1 MISYRFLHETAASDR
16 TVGVPGVSAV
26 TLSELKN
33 LIARQDGLDAK
44 LFRFIDL
51 VIFENGVQLD
61 EGQSVSVGSSVVV
74 ERRRLKDVGTIIQS
88 AQMELQTTSGTSEFG
103 KVVPSECLCVMCSHP
118 LSDPVII
125 RCTNLS
131 LKLCRGASVCRGC
144 VDAHFTA
151 QAQAT
156 DYDGVQRCPL
166 CAARVRNVIANK
178 ALAKILESMDF
189 ATYQLPKEETKEGV
203 VKSENGIQVPVL
215 PDASYAVVVE
225 EVCLDPMKATEY
237 VLTEEDVSLLK
248 SMEAVSLVIPFF
260 PTSADLAPVLQ
271 SGLVTLQCRFLEHR
285 VSVKGPAFL
294 LPMTVTGGKTSFSI
308 AGLCKAALT
317 LEPNQYQL
325 TWVER
330 YTPPVMLPIRSQP
343 FVGILT
349 PLFGGTTVQVADVD
363 PELLSAVLSKIRSS
377 QASTASAPIDF
388 DAYEE
393 AIPPPPP
400 SSPPSHITRQVEL
413 GNDEQPYALYV
424 AGHVP
429 FLSREEFEVVKALQ
443 LATKGVEG

>member
-1 MISYRFLHETAASDR
+1 
-16 TVGVPGVSAV
+16 
-26 TLSELKN
+26 
-33 LIARQDGLDAK
+33 
-44 LFRFIDL
+44 
-51 VIFENGVQLD
+51 
-61 EGQSVSVGSSVVV
+61 
-74 ERRRLKDVGTIIQS
+74 
-88 AQMELQTTSGTSEFG
+88 
-103 KVVPSECLCVMCSHP
+103 
-118 LSDPVII
+118 
-125 RCTNLS
+125 
-131 LKLCRGASVCRGC
+131 
-144 VDAHFTA
+144 
-151 QAQAT
+151 
-156 DYDGVQRCPL
+156 
-166 CAARVRNVIANK
+166 
-178 ALAKILESMDF
+178 MDF
-189 ATYQLPKEETKEGV
+189 ATYQIPKEETKEGV
-203 VKSENGIQVPVL
+203 VKSENGVQVPVL

-237 VLTEEDVSLLK
+237 VLTEEDVALLK
-248 SMEAVSLVIPFF
+248 SMEVVSLVIPFF

-294 LPMTVTGGKTSFSI
+294 LLMTATGGKTSFSI
-308 AGLCKAALT
+308 AGLCKASLT
-317 LEPNQYQL
+317 SEPNQYQL

-349 PLFGGTTVQVADVD
+349 PLFGATSVQVADVD

-400 SSPPSHITRQVEL
+400 NSPPTYITRHVEL

-429 FLSREEFEVVKALQ
+429 FLSREEFEAVKALQ
-443 LATKGVEG
+443 VATKAVKS